1 MTTNSTNLNTPSL
14 PKGPTAG
21 PDPSSAARLAR
32 AEGEHARITA
42 LIGKATEAF
51 VRQAS
56 AAEVNAIL
64 LELSGYTL
72 THFREEEEIMRS
84 ADFPAFQ
91 THKDEHDRLAAYVR
105 GLLDMRSKQEALRC
119 ALNALDLWLDAH
131 IRITDKEFFDYLRRN
146 AK

>member
-1 MTTNSTNLNTPSL
+1 MTTNSNVPPLSQSSA
-14 PKGPTAG
+14 AG
-21 PDPSSAARLAR
+21 VHPSSAARLAR
-32 AEGEHARITA
+32 AEGEHTRITA
-42 LIGKATEAF
+42 MVEKATQAF
-51 VRQAS
+51 VRQA
-56 AAEVNAIL
+56 AATEVNAIL

-72 THFREEEEIMRS
+72 THFREEEDMMRQ
-84 ADFPAFQ
+84 AAFPGFQ
-91 THKDEHDRLAAYVR
+91 AHKDEHDRLAVYVR